1 MGDSLDARHGKEFVS
16 TRSRDETDDILKTGE
31 PRIGRRE
38 SEPHSEGVSYIHD
51 VLETNF
57 PGDRT
62 TWDLHH
68 YFTINE
74 EEIDL
79 QFDVSWFKDLQIEHT
94 LSSYRAAEHENQ
106 VPVLA
111 INILS
116 KSTWHDDVG
125 EHVDE
130 CRLVGIPVYVIFAP
144 YDVGSRM
151 YKPPFLRAYVMN
163 ETGEYQ
169 VRELRKVTMQ
179 EGGAIDWD
187 TVIDI
192 GDRVPFQF
200 GLSELVKKHDK
211 GLSLYKLLLLD
222 SREKR
227 VFKSRLEQAELRANN
242 LQEELDKLKNSI
254 QY

>member
-1 MGDSLDARHGKEFVS
+1 MDESIDTRRGKDFVN
-16 TRSRDETDDILKTGE
+16 TRLCDKPLDILKPGE

-38 SEPHSEGVSYIHD
+38 SEPHSDGVSYIHD

-57 PGDRT
+57 PGDRA

-79 QFDVSWFKDLQIEHT
+79 QFDVSWFKDLQIEYT

-151 YKPPFLRAYVMN
+151 YKPPFLRVYVMADN
-163 ETGEYQ
+163 GEYQ
-169 VRELRKVTMQ
+169 ARESRKITRQ
-179 EGGAIDWD
+179 EGGEIDWD
-187 TVIDI
+187 AVLDV
-192 GDRVPFQF
+192 GNRVPFQF
-200 GLSELVKKHDK
+200 GLSELKKKHEK
-211 GLSLYKLLLLD
+211 GLSLYRLLLCD
-222 SREKR
+222 VREKKVFMSR
-227 VFKSRLEQAELRANN
+227 VEQAEARADK
-242 LQEELDKLKNSI
+242 LSEELEKLKDSI
-254 QY
+254 